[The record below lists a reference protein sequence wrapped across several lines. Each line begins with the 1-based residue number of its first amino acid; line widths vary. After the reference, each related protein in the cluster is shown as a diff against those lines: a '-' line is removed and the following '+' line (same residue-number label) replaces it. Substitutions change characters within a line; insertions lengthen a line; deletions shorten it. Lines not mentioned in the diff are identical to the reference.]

1 MNNDLINEY
10 YVRKFR
16 ETARERA
23 QRIGVLKN
31 REDALLYVEEVRKK
45 IRKVFPFEEIPR
57 SPLNAKVLSSYTA
70 GDVVCENI
78 LFESGEND
86 FVTANLYRPVNIKG
100 ELPAVLHLCGHN
112 LTGKINPNGKA
123 LNLALALSNR
133 IVLCVDPL
141 DQEERFRQ
149 LFPRLPG

>member
-23 QRIGVLKN
+23 QRIGALKN
-31 REDALLYVEEVRKK
+31 REDALRYEEELRKK

-86 FVTANLYRPVNIKG
+86 FVTANLYRPVNIK
-100 ELPAVLHLCGHN
+100 
-112 LTGKINPNGKA
+112 
-123 LNLALALSNR
+123 
-133 IVLCVDPL
+133 
-141 DQEERFRQ
+141 
-149 LFPRLPG
+149 LFFK